1 MTTPEGRSRRGA
13 ARWRRQ
19 LRSAWTRGDQGNRI
33 APDTWRDKHHGTPTP
48 AAWAALL
55 AGIIVT
61 FPGAIPSI
69 GDGNGPRTTDLLN
82 LVCAG
87 LLVVAVFRSAGLH
100 RAIYGSVLV
109 WALTM
114 PWTFIEIYALGGGPD
129 PAVQRLL
136 IRWILCGCSAYFIA
150 VLAGT
155 PGLRPRLLCGL
166 LIGIALSSLTV
177 LYDSLTFSPE
187 DLPIEQLVNL
197 AIYNGKDIHDFIYR
211 AYGIFG
217 HPNGAAGCLLIGVPL
232 IIGSIQEGRAPRW
245 SIAFALLLMG
255 GVFYLT
261 KSRGPLIVSAAL
273 VAYWLWSRTRG
284 VRLPLMLAG
293 VTAVLGILS
302 GLAAEGLGARGD
314 GSLLE
319 RFLDLDSIAI
329 NAGDRWWTIATSIDL
344 LLANPLG
351 MGSGY
356 VGPLDRATGTSAT
369 HNAYLELALMGGI
382 PLLVLVV
389 VRLIK
394 AAAHLFTSWQPVE
407 AWLAAY
413 LLGIFAFESYFLQIG
428 IQLVTLWLVISPPRS
443 FERQTLRQAA
453 SWMPPLPDQ
462 DLAVRAATRSVP
474 R

>member
-1 MTTPEGRSRRGA
+1 MWRG
-13 ARWRRQ
+13 Q
-19 LRSAWTRGDQGNRI
+19 
-33 APDTWRDKHHGTPTP
+33 HHGTPTP
-48 AAWAALL
+48 APWAALL

-61 FPGAIPSI
+61 FPGTMPGI
-69 GDGNGPRTTDLLN
+69 GDGNGPRTTDLMN

-100 RAIYGSVLV
+100 RAIYGAVLV
-109 WALTM
+109 WALTV
-114 PWTFIEIYALGGGPD
+114 PWIFMEIYALGGVPD

-136 IRWILCGCSAYFIA
+136 IRWILCGCSAYFVA

-155 PGLRPRLLCGL
+155 PVLRQRFLCGL
-166 LIGIALSSLTV
+166 LIGIALSSLTL
-177 LYDSLTFSPE
+177 LYDFLTFSPE
-187 DLPIEQLVNL
+187 DLPIEQLVTL
-197 AIYNGKDIHDFIYR
+197 AIYNGKDIYDFIYR

-232 IIGSIQEGRAPRW
+232 LIGAIQEGRAPRW
-245 SIAFALLLMG
+245 SIAFGLLLMG

-273 VAYWLWSRTRG
+273 VGYWLWFQTRG

-293 VTAVLGILS
+293 VIAVLGVLS
-302 GLAAEGLGARGD
+302 ALAAGGLGARGD
-314 GSLLE
+314 GILLE
-319 RFLDLDSIAI
+319 RFLDLDSISV
-329 NAGDRWWTIATSIDL
+329 NAGDRWWTIATSLDL

-351 MGSGY
+351 MGSAY
-356 VGPLDRATGTSAT
+356 VEPLDRATGTSAT
-369 HNAYLELALMGGI
+369 HNAYLELALMGGV
-382 PLLVLVV
+382 PLVVLVV

-394 AAAHLFTSWQPVE
+394 AAARLFTSWQPVE

-428 IQLVTLWLVISPPRS
+428 IQLTTLWLVISPSRS

-453 SWMPPLPDQ
+453 FWMPPLPDQ
-462 DLAVRAATRSVP
+462 HRAVTPATRDLP
-474 R
+474 G

>member
-1 MTTPEGRSRRGA
+1 MTTPEGRSRGT
-13 ARWRRQ
+13 ARWQRE
-19 LRSAWTRGDQGNRI
+19 LRSASARGDRGSRV
-33 APDTWRDKHHGTPTP
+33 APETWRGQHHGTPTP
-48 AAWAALL
+48 AAWAAVL

-61 FPGAIPSI
+61 FPGAMPGI

-82 LVCAG
+82 LVCTG

-100 RAIYGSVLV
+100 RAIYGAVLV
-109 WALTM
+109 WALTV
-114 PWTFIEIYALGGGPD
+114 PWIFMEIYALGGGPD
-129 PAVQRLL
+129 PAVQRVL

-155 PGLRPRLLCGL
+155 PGLRPRFLCGL
-166 LIGIALSSLTV
+166 LIGIALSSLTL
-177 LYDSLTFSPE
+177 LYDFFTFSPE
-187 DLPIEQLVNL
+187 DMPIEQLVTL

-217 HPNGAAGCLLIGVPL
+217 HPNGAAGCILIGVPL
-232 IIGSIQEGRAPRW
+232 IIGVIQEGRAPRW

-261 KSRGPLIVSAAL
+261 KSRGPLIASAAL
-273 VAYWLWSRTRG
+273 VAYWLWSQTRG

-293 VTAVLGILS
+293 VIAVLGVLS
-302 GLAAEGLGARGD
+302 ALAAGGLGARGD
-314 GSLLE
+314 GILLE
-319 RFLDLDSIAI
+319 RFLDFDSISI

-356 VGPLDRATGTSAT
+356 VEPLDRTTGTSAT
-369 HNAYLELALMGGI
+369 HNAYLELALMGGV
-382 PLLVLVV
+382 PLVVFVV

-413 LLGIFAFESYFLQIG
+413 LLGIFAFESYFLQIA
-428 IQLVTLWLVISPPRS
+428 IQLMTLWLVISPSRS

-453 SWMPPLPDQ
+453 SWIPPLPDHH
-462 DLAVRAATRSVP
+462 LAVRATTRGLP
-474 R
+474 G